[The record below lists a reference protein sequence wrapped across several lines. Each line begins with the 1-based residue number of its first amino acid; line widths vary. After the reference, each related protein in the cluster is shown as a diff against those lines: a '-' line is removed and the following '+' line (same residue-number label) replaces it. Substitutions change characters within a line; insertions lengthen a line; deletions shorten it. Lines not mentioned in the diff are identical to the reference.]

1 MTDEKISEIQKIIQA
16 RLGIHI
22 IPNDPIFAVGI
33 LSEIMA
39 DDFVQKLEII
49 NSTQLAK
56 IEEQNAL
63 HWQKVWENTEVVFK
77 NRILKTVEEIDER
90 YQKIGY
96 VAPPLPSSQPTI
108 DNTQS
113 ASNEKTVAQLKL
125 EIKDNM
131 NKFIINGSF
140 GLACVLLGVA
150 LGKFLL

>member
-16 RLGIHI
+16 RLGIHV

-63 HWQKVWENTEVVFK
+63 HWQKVWEHTETIFK
-77 NRILKTVEEIDER
+77 NKVLKTVEEIDER
-90 YQKIGY
+90 YQKVGY
-96 VAPPLPSSQPTI
+96 SAPLLQTT
-108 DNTQS
+108 DDKTQS
-113 ASNEKTVAQLKL
+113 DTSEKTVAQLKL